1 MLKLLGMVLLFLGS
15 AGTGLLLS
23 KGLSRRTELILLI
36 QKLLLA
42 LANDLSYQKTPTVQL
57 LRDLSQDESYEKLGF
72 LGEFRGLTVQTAPI
86 SRLWDDALQKQVGL
100 QKEELELLRE
110 TGRILGASDS
120 ESQVNALCLQ
130 QKKLD
135 LILAEAMQKQQTQG
149 KLFRSMGVLA
159 GFLLMILTF

>member
-1 MLKLLGMVLLFLGS
+1 MLKLLGMVFLFLGS

-23 KGLSRRTELILLI
+23 KGLSKRTELILLI
-36 QKLLLA
+36 QKLLLT
-42 LANDLSYQKTPTVQL
+42 LSNDLNYQKTPTVQL

-86 SRLWDDALQKQVGL
+86 SRLWDDALQKQ
-100 QKEELELLRE
+100 ELELLRE
-110 TGRILGASDS
+110 TGRILGSSDS